1 MFSLRWLLI
10 VLNVIAVA
18 VAVYLL
24 RQAEGMAAILVTLGA
39 LIYALLNLAH
49 VILVHR
55 GSRVL
60 GPDNF

>member
-1 MFSLRWLLI
+1 MVSLRWLLI
-10 VLNVIAVA
+10 ALNVIAVA

-24 RQAEGMAAILVTLGA
+24 RQAEGMAAILATLGV

-55 GSRVL
+55 ASRVVDSGDL
-60 GPDNF
+60 